1 MSNRPPKPED
11 MAWVNPYLIVKDV
24 SKSIE
29 FYEKAFGFE
38 TKLTIPGE
46 DGKIIHA
53 EVFHKNQIIMIGGE
67 SEEQNA
73 KSPKTLGGTPLSL
86 YLYVD
91 DVDKFYDQAKAAGA
105 VVKAELCDQFW
116 GDRMCSFECPDD
128 HSWTFATNVTDF
140 DPSKAPK

>member
-1 MSNRPPKPED
+1 MSNRPPKPD
-11 MAWVNPYLIVKDV
+11 GMSWINPYLIVKDV
-24 SKSIE
+24 AKSIE

-46 DGKIIHA
+46 DGSIIHA
-53 EVFHKNQIIMIGGE
+53 EIYHKNQIIMIGSE

-73 KSPKTLGGTPLSL
+73 KSPKTLGGTPVSL

-91 DVDKFYDQAKAAGA
+91 DVNKFYDQAKAAGA
-105 VVKAELCDQFW
+105 VVKAEPSDQFW
-116 GDRMCSFECPDD
+116 GDRMCAVECPDG
-128 HSWTFATNVTDF
+128 HSWTFATNVADI